1 MEKALVVNVIDL
13 AQYVRPN
20 SVVVSP
26 IENGRLPQVLQ
37 NKSFFMLRNIVEYD
51 PAFKQIIPYMCII
64 YNDLIFLTN
73 RKSAQTETRL
83 HNKYSIG
90 VGGHIND
97 SDVKS
102 IDNIIHIGMLR
113 ELNEEVLIDENNI
126 SSIIPLYLLSD
137 DTTEVGR
144 VHLGIVYKVALKELN
159 CCVRE
164 IDKMEGRWEKIEN
177 VRNYYDR
184 METRSQII
192 LDNTLLDTLYE
203 A

>member
-1 MEKALVVNVIDL
+1 MERALVVNVNDL
-13 AQYVRPN
+13 DQYVRPN
-20 SVVVSP
+20 RVVVSS
-26 IENGRLPQVLQ
+26 IEKGKIPQVFQ
-37 NKSFFMLRNIVEYD
+37 NKSFFMLRKIAEYD
-51 PAFKQIIPYMCII
+51 PAFKQIIPYVCII

-73 RKSAQTETRL
+73 RKSTQTEERL

-102 IDNIIHIGMLR
+102 TDNIIHVGMLR
-113 ELNEEVLIDENNI
+113 ELNEEVLIDEDDI
-126 SSIIPLYLLSD
+126 STIIPLYLVSD

-144 VHLGIVYKVALKELN
+144 VHIGIVYKVVLKHLN

-164 IDKMEGRWEKIEN
+164 TDKMEGRWEKIEN
-177 VRNYYDR
+177 VRDYYDS
-184 METRSQII
+184 METWSQII